1 MVSMKGTELLH
12 QFITKERTN
21 KREAILPLFIYY
33 HFNIVLFSSEIS
45 QLVVAALLVDNFFLV
60 LGLMIMIRRERE

>member
-12 QFITKERTN
+12 LCTTKERTN

-45 QLVVAALLVDNFFLV
+45 QLVVAALLVDNLFLV
-60 LGLMIMIRRERE
+60 LGLIIIIRRERE